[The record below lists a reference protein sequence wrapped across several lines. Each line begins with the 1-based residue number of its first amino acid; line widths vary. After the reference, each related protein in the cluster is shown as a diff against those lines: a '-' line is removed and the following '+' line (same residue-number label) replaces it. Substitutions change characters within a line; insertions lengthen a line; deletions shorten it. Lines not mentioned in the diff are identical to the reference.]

1 MLSVKYSIH
10 IGMRV
15 LSVKPLQFYCC
26 CFPVSIILPMRK
38 LLFRKKMLYSENVVL
53 CMMAKYCKDRIVA
66 LAAKY
71 PFVAY
76 EYFVYQKSSKS
87 VDLC

>member
-1 MLSVKYSIH
+1 M
-10 IGMRV
+10 M
-15 LSVKPLQFYCC
+15 
-26 CFPVSIILPMRK
+26 
-38 LLFRKKMLYSENVVL
+38 YSENVVL

-76 EYFVYQKSSKS
+76 EYFVYQKSSKL